1 MIQEFKDY
9 ISQIDDLKKR
19 ERVNDLLERIHLD
32 FPQLV
37 PVIKWKQPMFMDH
50 GTYIIGFSISKN
62 HIAMSPEAKT
72 IQVFSDKIKSSGYN
86 YSTMIIRFPWNFDI
100 DYHLIKNMIEYNI
113 NDKLECQKFWR
124 E

>member
-86 YSTMIIRFPWNFDI
+86 YSMMIIRFPWNFDI

>member
-19 ERVNDLLERIHLD
+19 ERVNDLLERIHHD
-32 FPQLV
+32 YPQLV

-100 DYHLIKNMIEYNI
+100 DYQLIKNMIEYNI

>member
-19 ERVNDLLERIHLD
+19 ERVNDLLERIHND

-100 DYHLIKNMIEYNI
+100 DYQLIKNMIEYNI